1 MAKIRRVEENSVEEV
16 SLTPNE
22 IEESRKVW
30 VKEAQKCLKDRLKR
44 NEFRTLSPFVDEEGI
59 IRVGGRVDNALV
71 SYETKHPAFLPYH
84 HRIPRLI
91 AEEAHRMGHSGVATT
106 AAKTR
111 RRYWIIRVHDMV
123 KTIKSNCV
131 TCKES

>member
-1 MAKIRRVEENSVEEV
+1 MEKIRRVQEEDSVKEV

-44 NEFRTLSPFVDEEGI
+44 KEFRTLSPFVDEEGV

-71 SYETKHPAFLPYH
+71 SYEKKHPAS
-84 HRIPRLI
+84 
-91 AEEAHRMGHSGVATT
+91 ECMT
-106 AAKTR
+106 
-111 RRYWIIRVHDMV
+111 W
-123 KTIKSNCV
+123 
-131 TCKES
+131 